1 MFVLNLFIMPTTKK
15 RTNVILPSEIDE
27 MLTYLSDRDNVSKS
41 AKAVQLIQIAIQM
54 DEDDVWDSLASQRD
68 TKGAKFISHK
78 NAWK

>member
-1 MFVLNLFIMPTTKK
+1 MPTTKK
-15 RTNVILPSEIDE
+15 RTNVILPAEIDE

-41 AKAVQLIQIAIQM
+41 AKAVQLIQIAIQV
-54 DEDDVWDSLASQRD
+54 DEDEVWDSLASKRD